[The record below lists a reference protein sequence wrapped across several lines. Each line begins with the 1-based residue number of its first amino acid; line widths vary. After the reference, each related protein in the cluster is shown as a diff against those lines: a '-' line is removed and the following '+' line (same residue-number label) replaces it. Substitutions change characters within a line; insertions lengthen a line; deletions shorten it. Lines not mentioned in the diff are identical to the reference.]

1 MTFVIL
7 INRVAQTWRKTPTN
21 QSFTKLSMIKRS
33 GVFSLTSQF
42 FFFFFFW
49 SRCLRTDLEF
59 ILVFIIVFNDET
71 LAFSW
76 PVFTHYAAAASAW
89 IIGAHTFQHVSR
101 LHLVS
106 FSILSR
112 LVANNQFSISFDR
125 WANWV
130 SSAASYDRFIR
141 DNSMLLRCKCFEGLR
156 PT

>member
-7 INRVAQTWRKTPTN
+7 INCVAQTWRKTPTN
-21 QSFTKLSMIKRS
+21 QSFAKLSMIKRS
-33 GVFSLTSQF
+33 GVFSLTSL
-42 FFFFFFW
+42 FFFW
-49 SRCLRTDLEF
+49 SRWQRTDLEF
-59 ILVFIIVFNDET
+59 ILVFIIVFNDEA

-76 PVFTHYAAAASAW
+76 PVFTHHTAAASAW
-89 IIGAHTFQHVSR
+89 IIGAHTFQHVSH

-125 WANWV
+125 WDNWV